1 MDTLSTFQRQFGRYL
16 VLREL
21 RRDRASVVY
30 LASDPV
36 MHREVILKTVEM
48 PPPAHQRDSI
58 EADISPLE
66 KAFVRQAQAAGKLQ
80 HPHIVT
86 VFDAGRVHQTGYL
99 AIERVQGRALHELI
113 VTGFRPEFVHCAS
126 IGARIADAID
136 YAHGQGLAHG
146 HLGPQHVI
154 LQTDGSPKVEGF
166 GGWIDGGRGG
176 EDALHRTERLLPYF
190 GNEVSEQDRRGDV
203 RAIAGLLYMMLTGK
217 AAGADPLPVQ
227 VHRPEVPDAL
237 ARLVDETLGAGPES
251 ARRTAGDMRDALTAF
266 IWNARKENVAPATIG
281 IPLAAPPEVPPPD
294 GLAATQI
301 EARPPPDALLATT
314 RPAPKAPPATLR
326 IEGGPSTRPTSRIG
340 PRREP
345 TAGGMRT
352 SAAPAAPGAE
362 APASLAELLR
372 VLWAQS
378 RPWLRKN
385 RLAVGAVAGLIVAG
399 IVIGVVLGLTAGSRT
414 AVPTEAVEVA
424 VTPAASQPVRNG
436 LLKLDIAPWGEVFVD
451 GKPIGVSP
459 PLTEISLAAGRH
471 RVEIRYADKDAVAA
485 QVTIDPDQPLQIRH
499 RFE

>member
-1 MDTLSTFQRQFGRYL
+1 

-99 AIERVQGRALHELI
+99 AIERVHGRPLHELI

-154 LQTDGSPKVEGF
+154 LQNDGAPKVEGF

-190 GNEVSEQDRRGDV
+190 GNEVSDQDRRGDV

-217 AAGADPLPVQ
+217 AAGTEVLPVQ

-237 ARLVDETLGAGPES
+237 ARIIDETLSAAPEA
-251 ARRTAGDMRDALTAF
+251 ARRTAGDLRDALTAF

-281 IPLAAPPEVPPPD
+281 IPLAAPPETPPPD

-301 EARPPPDALLATT
+301 EARPPPDALLAPT

-326 IEGGPSTRPTSRIG
+326 IDGAPSTRPAGRAESR
-340 PRREP
+340 PAAAARRTRP
-345 TAGGMRT
+345 
-352 SAAPAAPGAE
+352 AAPAAEGPT
-362 APASLAELLR
+362 SLAEVLR
-372 VLWAQS
+372 MLWTQS

-385 RLAVGAVAGLIVAG
+385 RLVVGAVTGLIAAG
-399 IVIGVVLGLTAGSRT
+399 VVIGVVLGLTAGSRT
-414 AVPTEAVEVA
+414 PGPAETVEVA
-424 VTPAASQPVRNG
+424 VAPTAPQPVRNG

-459 PLTEISLAAGRH
+459 PLTEIPLTAGRH
-471 RVEIRYADKDAVAA
+471 QIEIRYGDKGAVAA
-485 QVTIDPDQPLQIRH
+485 QVTVDPDQPLQIRH